1 MVDSDPELSAQTN
14 AHGAD
19 RDIRVTHAIRIAQS
33 SRVCRPLEERTV
45 NVTLTRIPKEQQNCR
60 KSLHKNDLR
69 TKNDT
74 RKYRC
79 TPIRSFASLILKR
92 GNPRRDP
99 MRPKY
104 LQSLPIWLT
113 QTDQNGPIC
122 IRADRPNKLKPSK
135 EAKTIPKKG
144 GAQIR
149 QPQNHSG
156 DSLAEVKSEAYVRW
170 KSMFRP
176 RPTHPIQYRSRSD
189 VLKCVAF

>member
-1 MVDSDPELSAQTN
+1 MVDSDPELSAQIN

-33 SRVCRPLEERTV
+33 SRVCRPLEERTI
-45 NVTLTRIPKEQQNCR
+45 NVTLTRIPKEQRKCR
-60 KSLHKNDLR
+60 KSFNKNDLR
-69 TKNDT
+69 TTNAT
-74 RKYRC
+74 RKYRY

-113 QTDQNGPIC
+113 QTDQNGSLS

-135 EAKTIPKKG
+135 EKG
-144 GAQIR
+144 CPQIR

-156 DSLAEVKSEAYVRW
+156 DSLAEVKSEAYLGS
-170 KSMFRP
+170 KSMFQP
-176 RPTHPIQYRSRSD
+176 RPTQPIQYRSRSD
-189 VLKCVAF
+189 VFKSVAF